1 MRLREKGKAE
11 DGGTNPLAIA
21 PFSPSRPS
29 RSGLGWWIASGV
41 KAGRG

>member
-1 MRLREKGKAE
+1 MRPREKGKAE